1 VPSDNSPSRCRFAA
15 QLDSGLGCRNRRAL
29 GGGHSRLI
37 GAAVSLRA
45 DVALGGGSDNAAGV
59 GMNVGW

>member
-1 VPSDNSPSRCRFAA
+1 
-15 QLDSGLGCRNRRAL
+15 LGCRNRRAL